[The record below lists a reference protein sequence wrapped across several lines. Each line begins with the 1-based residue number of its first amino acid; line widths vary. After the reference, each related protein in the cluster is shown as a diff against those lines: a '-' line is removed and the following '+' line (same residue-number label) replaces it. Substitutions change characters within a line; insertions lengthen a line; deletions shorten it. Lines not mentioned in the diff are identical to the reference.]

1 MLAFQSIIL
10 LLRHLSL
17 REALMELCGLERFE
31 LEISQVQE
39 AVSSRRLV
47 KKRAPPSFLRRRR
60 MSKKVYHKSRG
71 LLCQKSWKGS
81 MLFKPPKTQKMGHGR
96 VKSTT
101 EQNYDNRKQTLLSA
115 SVTVSKKDLSDTG
128 IKSGSPSGTI
138 LDRAAICAMQS
149 ITLTRNIDEEHSL
162 NKGRVELPDL
172 NVPSTVQAAS
182 TSPMH
187 TKEES
192 GGKVNGSI
200 LESTILVMETMVAK
214 SRQLHGD
221 VQDVDDSEATKCRL
235 PQELEQKLETVAR
248 LAVFKTITIMI

>member
-60 MSKKVYHKSRG
+60 MSKIYHKSRG

>member
-60 MSKKVYHKSRG
+60 MSKR
-71 LLCQKSWKGS
+71 
-81 MLFKPPKTQKMGHGR
+81 
-96 VKSTT
+96 
-101 EQNYDNRKQTLLSA
+101 
-115 SVTVSKKDLSDTG
+115 
-128 IKSGSPSGTI
+128 SPSGTI

>member
-172 NVPSTVQAAS
+172 NVPSTVQAAVSIYSIHTS
-182 TSPMH
+182 TCTP
-187 TKEES
+187 
-192 GGKVNGSI
+192 KVLRQCTLRRN
-200 LESTILVMETMVAK
+200 LVV
-214 SRQLHGD
+214 R
-221 VQDVDDSEATKCRL
+221 
-235 PQELEQKLETVAR
+235 
-248 LAVFKTITIMI
+248 

>member
-60 MSKKVYHKSRG
+60 MSKSSSEYIQYTHKH
-71 LLCQKSWKGS
+71 
-81 MLFKPPKTQKMGHGR
+81 MHTQ
-96 VKSTT
+96 
-101 EQNYDNRKQTLLSA
+101 
-115 SVTVSKKDLSDTG
+115 
-128 IKSGSPSGTI
+128 
-138 LDRAAICAMQS
+138 
-149 ITLTRNIDEEHSL
+149 
-162 NKGRVELPDL
+162 
-172 NVPSTVQAAS
+172 S